1 MIQTAEFIRSCTAA
15 EQFPRERI
23 PEIAFVG
30 RSNVGKSSAINALA
44 NRHGLAKVGK
54 VPGKTQTINF
64 FKVAI
69 NDPVVPFFYLVD
81 LPGYGYAKV
90 PKSVKERWR
99 TMIEEYFSTRELLKG
114 VVVLLDLRA
123 NQSLDAR
130 LLQWLATW
138 SLPIVLVA
146 TKADK
151 IGRSQRPALLRRARE
166 TVDIGASAFLWF
178 SARTHEGKR
187 ELLKTIKN
195 VLIRPA

>member
-1 MIQTAEFIRSCTAA
+1 MIRTAEFIRSCTAA

-23 PEIAFVG
+23 PEVAFVG
-30 RSNVGKSSAINALA
+30 RSNVGKSSAINALV

-64 FKVAI
+64 FKVTTD
-69 NDPVVPFFYLVD
+69 DPAVPYFSLVD

-90 PKSVKERWR
+90 PKSVRERWQ
-99 TMIEEYFSTRELLKG
+99 TMVEDYFSTRELLQG

-123 NQSLDAR
+123 NQSTDAQ
-130 LLQWLATW
+130 LLQWLAIW
-138 SLPIVLVA
+138 SLPVVLVA

-166 TVDIGASAFLWF
+166 TLNIEEHALLWF

-187 ELLKTIKN
+187 ELLKALRS
-195 VLIRPA
+195 VLTQPA